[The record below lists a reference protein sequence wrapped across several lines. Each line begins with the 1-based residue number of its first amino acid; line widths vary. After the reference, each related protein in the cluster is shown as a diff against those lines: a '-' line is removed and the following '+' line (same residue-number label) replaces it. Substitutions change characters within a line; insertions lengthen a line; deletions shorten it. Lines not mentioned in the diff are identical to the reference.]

1 MNSRLVA
8 LAHNEISKSQD
19 VNRLDDAQNGS
30 RLLFA
35 RARST
40 HAASIIPLVCKSS
53 RIGIGG
59 RNARDLA
66 VSSIVG
72 HLVQFNVRSISRRLK
87 IKKKKGKKSFPY
99 QSI

>member
-8 LAHNEISKSQD
+8 LAHNGISKSQN
-19 VNRLDDAQNGS
+19 VNRRDDAQNRS

-35 RARST
+35 PAHDRVYFLLST

-59 RNARDLA
+59 RNVRGDLA
-66 VSSIVG
+66 IPSIVG
-72 HLVQFNVRSISRRLK
+72 HTD
-87 IKKKKGKKSFPY
+87 PH
-99 QSI
+99 